1 MNLPGTICINEQ
13 GHLQVGDCDV
23 VELARTF
30 GTPLY
35 IYDEMGIRQKC
46 REYHRAL
53 AVNYQDYKVLY
64 ASKAFSSLAIC
75 RLMEQEGLG
84 LDVVSGGELYTALAA
99 DFPPEKIYFHGN
111 NKSIEE
117 LNLALSAGVGY
128 IVVDN
133 PWELENLAQLAAG
146 RKTRVKILLRLTPGI
161 ETHTHH
167 YIQTGQLDSK
177 FGISLSG
184 GAAMEVVKRALA
196 LPEIELVGIHCHIGS
211 QVFNSASFRFAAERM
226 IDFMAAVKEETGHQL
241 TVLNLGG
248 GLGIS
253 YTENDQPD
261 PIDTYIEG
269 IAATVKE
276 ACANYNLPLPTL
288 VVEPGRSL
296 VGEAGIAVYRVG
308 TVKEIHGVRTYASV
322 DGGMADNPRP
332 ALYQARYQA
341 LVANKANAPREQTYT
356 IAGKCCESGDIL
368 IQDIELPRLVPGD
381 LIAVLSSGAYQYA
394 MASNYNRLPRP
405 AVITVAQGRAEIIV
419 RRETYSD
426 LIRCDRIPPAWT
438 EKDTLPAVM

>member
-53 AVNYQDYKVLY
+53 AANYQDYKVLY

>member
-1 MNLPGTICINEQ
+1 
-13 GHLQVGDCDV
+13 
-23 VELARTF
+23 
-30 GTPLY
+30 
-35 IYDEMGIRQKC
+35 
-46 REYHRAL
+46 
-53 AVNYQDYKVLY
+53 
-64 ASKAFSSLAIC
+64 
-75 RLMEQEGLG
+75 
-84 LDVVSGGELYTALAA
+84 
-99 DFPPEKIYFHGN
+99 
-111 NKSIEE
+111 
-117 LNLALSAGVGY
+117 
-128 IVVDN
+128 
-133 PWELENLAQLAAG
+133 
-146 RKTRVKILLRLTPGI
+146 
-161 ETHTHH
+161 
-167 YIQTGQLDSK
+167 
-177 FGISLSG
+177 
-184 GAAMEVVKRALA
+184 MEVVKRALA

-341 LVANKANAPREQTYT
+341 LVANKANAP
-356 IAGKCCESGDIL
+356 G
-368 IQDIELPRLVPGD
+368 
-381 LIAVLSSGAYQYA
+381 
-394 MASNYNRLPRP
+394 NRHTP
-405 AVITVAQGRAEIIV
+405 
-419 RRETYSD
+419 
-426 LIRCDRIPPAWT
+426 
-438 EKDTLPAVM
+438 LPASAANPAISSSRI